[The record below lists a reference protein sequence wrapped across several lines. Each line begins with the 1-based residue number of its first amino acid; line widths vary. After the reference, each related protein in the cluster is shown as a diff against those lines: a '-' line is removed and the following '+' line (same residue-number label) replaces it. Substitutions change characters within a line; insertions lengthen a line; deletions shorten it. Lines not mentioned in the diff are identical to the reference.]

1 MKKTP
6 ILAAALLSAA
16 FISGHLSAQE
26 SKSRVNLAATQSATT
41 SATASSGAASSGA
54 AIANEAAVSTISVRA
69 IKDFK
74 GRFTKV
80 ADERWFLM
88 DKGFCAYFT
97 QDGLKVRT
105 YYDTRGRWKASL
117 KYCNE
122 FQIPHFIRDVVKRTY
137 YDLAITFVNIVEV
150 PEHTV
155 YLVHLEDKT
164 SLKIV
169 RVNEEGEMDVLNEFT
184 KQ

>member
-6 ILAAALLSAA
+6 ILAVALLSAA

-26 SKSRVNLAATQSATT
+26 SKSRVNLAATQSASS
-41 SATASSGAASSGA
+41 SATASSGA

-105 YYDTRGRWKASL
+105 YYDARGHWKASL